1 MENVEE
7 VKKKSKG
14 KESRYGKRYGFE
26 FKLRCVKLRLEEG
39 IPVSLL
45 SREAGCSQDVIH
57 RWARAYQE
65 QGEAGLRGSNVST
78 GSRQRLPGP
87 VREKIVEIKK
97 REPLFGVKR
106 ISHLLKRAFFLSASP
121 ETVRRALRAESLI
134 VPTKK
139 KHLHNITR
147 PRFFERTTP
156 NQMWQSDIFTF
167 RLGGRY
173 AYLIGFIDDY
183 SRYMVGLELYRTQTA
198 DQVLEVYRRAVGE
211 YGVAKEMLTDRG
223 RQYTNWRGTT
233 RFEREIGKDRVKHI
247 KAQAHHPM
255 TLGKIERFWKTVYEE
270 FLVRAQFVSFEEARE
285 RIRNWVQ
292 YYNHKRPHQGIG
304 GLCPAD
310 RYFEI
315 QAELKKT
322 MEQGISDNVLEM
334 ALRGKRKEPFYMV
347 GRMEGQSV
355 VLRAEKGKLRLTVDD
370 EEGGGKQE
378 MVYEVAAAEEKTKE
392 KRECSIE
399 TNQKE
404 ETDGKD
410 RKPEAGETG
419 DRGGQEKT
427 EGVGSYGGGEVP
439 CGAVGMDG
447 ETQTRGDMSG
457 AGGGVESI
465 EPVAGAGDGGDA
477 AGVADAESGDG
488 GEDSSIELAS
498 CGIIGAEEQDRR
510 RDERIG
516 AAFGPAAV
524 EGSARRGESCQ
535 SKATAGD
542 CSGEQDLRIFK
553 EFGYGAAGRT
563 AQEGEGAEARTGA
576 GTGNPP
582 GAQWS
587 LNGKTRGEAS
597 GGVSQDVL
605 RVGGAVPGGHGLGV
619 GESPC
624 GKATCVCGRREGSAS
639 GAGPGV
645 GKEALCGREDHRGQ
659 GDLIG
664 LWGVSRQGE

>member
-14 KESRYGKRYGFE
+14 KESRYGKRYGIE

-39 IPVSLL
+39 IPVSLI
-45 SREAGCSQDVIH
+45 SKEAGCSQDVIR
-57 RWARAYQE
+57 RWARVYQE
-65 QGEAGLRGSNVST
+65 QGEAGLRNPMVPG
-78 GSRQRLPGP
+78 GSRGKLAGP
-87 VREKIVEIKK
+87 VREKIVEIKR
-97 REPLFGVKR
+97 REPLSGVKR

-134 VPTKK
+134 VPSKK
-139 KHLHNITR
+139 KHPSNLTR

-247 KAQAHHPM
+247 KSQAHHPM
-255 TLGKIERFWKTVYEE
+255 TLGKIERFWKTIYEE

-322 MEQGISDNVLEM
+322 MEQGIADNVLEM
-334 ALRGKRKEPFYMV
+334 AMRGKPKEPFYMV

-378 MVYEVAAAEEKTKE
+378 MVYDVAAAEENTEGKTRG
-392 KRECSIE
+392 KRDCPIG
-399 TNQKE
+399 TIQRE
-404 ETDGKD
+404 ETDGKA
-410 RKPEAGETG
+410 RKAEGGETG
-419 DRGGQEKT
+419 DGGGQEET
-427 EGVGSYGGGEVP
+427 EGIRSYGRAEVP
-439 CGAVGMDG
+439 GGAVGMDG
-447 ETQTRGDMSG
+447 AAQTRGGMPG

-465 EPVAGAGDGGDA
+465 EAVAGAGDGGDA
-477 AGVADAESGDG
+477 LGLADAESGD

-498 CGIIGAEEQDRR
+498 CGIIGAEEQER
-510 RDERIG
+510 RDEGIG

-524 EGSARRGESCQ
+524 EGSARRGESGQ
-535 SKATAGD
+535 SRATAGE
-542 CSGEQDLRIFK
+542 CTGEQDLRIFR
-553 EFGYGAAGRT
+553 EFGYGAAGRR
-563 AQEGEGAEARTGA
+563 AQEGEGAETRSGA
-576 GTGNPP
+576 GTGDPQGSKRN
-582 GAQWS
+582 
-587 LNGKTRGEAS
+587 LNGQTRGEAS
-597 GGVSQDVL
+597 GGVSQDLL
-605 RVGGAVPGGHGLGV
+605 RVGGAIPGGHGPGV
-619 GESPC
+619 GESPNREAAC
-624 GKATCVCGRREGSAS
+624 RCGRGEGDASGEGS
-639 GAGPGV
+639 GV
-645 GKEALCGREDHRGQ
+645 GEEALPGREDR
-659 GDLIG
+659 
-664 LWGVSRQGE
+664 